1 MKGTKM
7 SETSQ
12 NTIDASS
19 LDDELDAPIPWR
31 TFGIEDYLS
40 FLVFWALALDI
51 FVQFFSRY
59 VLDDSI
65 GWTEEIARY
74 LLISVGFIGSIIA
87 VRKNTHIMVEFLFR
101 FVSPRFG
108 AILTY
113 CADIGRIAFFAM
125 LSVTCFK
132 LAGKT
137 RQMMVSIDFP
147 KSIMYYM
154 VSVCLAAM
162 AIRSVQVLIR
172 HIRQGG
178 SRISLEHAEHALH
191 TKTD

>member
-1 MKGTKM
+1 M
-7 SETSQ
+7 SEKSQ
-12 NTIDASS
+12 NLIDTSA
-19 LDDELDAPIPWR
+19 LDDDLDAPIEWR
-31 TFGIEDYLS
+31 SFGIEDYLV

-59 VLDDSI
+59 VLGDSI

-74 LLISVGFIGSIIA
+74 LLISVGFIGSIVA
-87 VRKNTHIMVEFLFR
+87 VRKNSHIMVEFLFR
-101 FVSPRFG
+101 FVPPKFG
-108 AILTY
+108 AFLTY

-125 LSVTCFK
+125 LSLTCFK

-137 RQMMVSIDFP
+137 KQMMVSMDFP

-154 VSVCLAAM
+154 VSICLAAM
-162 AIRSVQVLIR
+162 AVRSVQVLIR

-191 TKTD
+191 TLTD

>member
-1 MKGTKM
+1 M

-12 NTIDASS
+12 KTIDASS
-19 LDDELDAPIPWR
+19 LDDELDAPIEWR
-31 TFGIEDYLS
+31 SFGIEDYLS
-40 FLVFWALALDI
+40 FLVFWTLALDI

-59 VLDDSI
+59 VLDNSI

-87 VRKNTHIMVEFLFR
+87 VRKNSHIMVEFLFR
-101 FVSPRFG
+101 FVSPKFG

-113 CADIGRIAFFAM
+113 CADIGRIAFFVL
-125 LSVTCFK
+125 LSLTCFK

-137 RQMMVSIDFP
+137 KQMMVSIDFP
-147 KSIMYYM
+147 KSFMYYL

-162 AIRSVQVLIR
+162 AIRSVQVLVR

-191 TKTD
+191 THTD